1 MVVASPGLAARLMR
15 SIVSLLFLLF
25 LPFFNN
31 ASAYNNN
38 EIKDPKKC
46 INLVG
51 LFLPPKS
58 QPYYLGTKRLAG
70 EAARYDAVPFSE
82 RIASDPI
89 YRSMVAKTEGRLF
102 LKSAVSPEGVSRYF
116 QGVINN
122 PKILFA
128 VPYDEKG
135 VKHVYGENLDEKSAT
150 LVLKSFGK
158 ARGVLGK
165 KVGVHWDDSSK
176 RLTVKKIHEYIDAK
190 DESQIVLV
198 AHSDG
203 GLIKLPSGESLDIN
217 SLQKRASAHQKLLLV
232 ISCNTID
239 DARKDFSGLVTID
252 TLNFDGIAKG
262 VASAESKR
270 ATHEEKSIFVG
281 DYIYF
286 MDQGIRAQA
295 EANHKSIRLV
305 MVAAAGATG
314 VTATYSLNKSD
325 EKGKDK

>member
-116 QGVINN
+116 QGVIKALSMYMV
-122 PKILFA
+122 KIWMKNRRRWF
-128 VPYDEKG
+128 
-135 VKHVYGENLDEKSAT
+135 
-150 LVLKSFGK
+150 
-158 ARGVLGK
+158 
-165 KVGVHWDDSSK
+165 
-176 RLTVKKIHEYIDAK
+176 
-190 DESQIVLV
+190 
-198 AHSDG
+198 
-203 GLIKLPSGESLDIN
+203 
-217 SLQKRASAHQKLLLV
+217 
-232 ISCNTID
+232 
-239 DARKDFSGLVTID
+239 
-252 TLNFDGIAKG
+252 
-262 VASAESKR
+262 
-270 ATHEEKSIFVG
+270 
-281 DYIYF
+281 
-286 MDQGIRAQA
+286 
-295 EANHKSIRLV
+295 
-305 MVAAAGATG
+305 
-314 VTATYSLNKSD
+314 
-325 EKGKDK
+325 